1 MQADGTFRYV
11 ADFPVDPAA
20 SSTSRELDAL
30 LFALLRDAAVFAA
43 GKTRIVY
50 WQTDSQVGARVL
62 QIGSRIPELQRKIFL
77 IKSVEKMA
85 GFAVLPVWSPRDHLR
100 LQQADAGS
108 RLRFS
113 SDEWSIDRR
122 DLAAVFA
129 ELAFVPCGSTRVL
142 CSLPSGGLCWG
153 GFFPPVSVS
162 GHPVF
167 FVSAGESHFP
177 ARAFFVYNTWINFSA
192 GSSRLA

>member
-1 MQADGTFRYV
+1 MQADGTFHYV

-77 IKSVEKMA
+77 IKSVEKWPVLRCYLSGLLVIIS
-85 GFAVLPVWSPRDHLR
+85 GFSRRMPVPGSVL
-100 LQQADAGS
+100 
-108 RLRFS
+108 
-113 SDEWSIDRR
+113 
-122 DLAAVFA
+122 
-129 ELAFVPCGSTRVL
+129 VL
-142 CSLPSGGLCWG
+142 MNGP
-153 GFFPPVSVS
+153 
-162 GHPVF
+162 
-167 FVSAGESHFP
+167 
-177 ARAFFVYNTWINFSA
+177 
-192 GSSRLA
+192 